1 MRLTSDELTAVP
13 HDAEST
19 SDCRCCGRPMYS
31 GSGVIERLAV
41 SVGAYWYQW
50 SDGHEGRF
58 VLAVAW
64 GMEGPH
70 GERVVVLQGRASPD
84 GRRYGILEPAESPW
98 DLSDIGPML
107 TRAEALLTRPITN

>member
-1 MRLTSDELTAVP
+1 
-13 HDAEST
+13 
-19 SDCRCCGRPMYS
+19 MYS